1 MSLGFQPDIVI
12 IKADNAATEGIIR
25 TSTMATGSR
34 PIWNGSVLLANNITS
49 LDANGFTVGSD
60 IRVNGLNVCG
70 GGGAPCEYYWTAF
83 KADANIVVDTYS
95 GDGVATQAIMGVGFA
110 VDYVMIYGDGN
121 KWPRNRTSFPST
133 TALGAGANFRIRN
146 AGENSTSIPS
156 LDANGFTVG
165 NGNGDQEDANS
176 SGVTYHYIAFNE
188 SGGQIKVGSYSGDGA
203 NPRDVNGVGFQ
214 PAYVLVQS
222 LDDGDQA
229 YQKSDQMPAAQSL
242 DFLENLIVNRIV
254 GLIPDGFQVSSD
266 ARVNSSGED
275 YTYIAFASG
284 GGASNL
290 TAGHYRCWNDD
301 GLEGSGAQPIQATAI
316 TDDTTTSTTD
326 VALAGMSITPGA
338 GDYIAW
344 FSGSVENSSGT
355 DDQLPWCTTRDL
367 GPQLSCTHGSRFPM
381 SIFKRTQRKYVKKA
395 YRVRNWREYEAG
407 LRNRGSLTVWSS
419 LTAGKLVNW
428 DAPRPRRRKPGRQR
442 KYSNHAIETAVTLG
456 MVFHLSSRQSE
467 GLLRSL
473 FALMKLDN
481 DVPDHTT
488 ISRRKAKLGKVP
500 FYQDKQKTPL
510 HILIDSSGLAVH
522 AGQLRRAPKSRDY
535 RKLHLCVDEQTGE
548 VVAGELT
555 SKRARD
561 SSRVASL
568 VGQIDSPI
576 SSARADTAYDA
587 SGVYE
592 AIENHSAHRSPR
604 VLIPPRKG
612 AQLAS
617 GPASSRQRN
626 RNIAAQARLGKRKW
640 HTESGYS
647 KRSKVETTFHR
658 YKAIVGS
665 AMRARGLAA
674 QRVEARIGCKI
685 LNTMTALGMPDSEM
699 IG

>member
-1 MSLGFQPDIVI
+1 MRKTINPQPSLREPWLELEHARELETI
-12 IKADNAATEGIIR
+12 
-25 TSTMATGSR
+25 SS
-34 PIWNGSVLLANNITS
+34 L
-49 LDANGFTVGSD
+49 LDAHPKLNELVLQDLRSVTPSAGSD
-60 IRVNGLNVCG
+60 VGRGGMSAEQVLRALLVKQLNQFTYR
-70 GGGAPCEYYWTAF
+70 ELAF
-83 KADANIVVDTYS
+83 HLADS
-95 GDGVATQAIMGVGFA
+95 
-110 VDYVMIYGDGN
+110 
-121 KWPRNRTSFPST
+121 RC
-133 TALGAGANFRIRN
+133 LGAQLAISVHNC
-146 AGENSTSIPS
+146 P
-156 LDANGFTVG
+156 L
-165 NGNGDQEDANS
+165 
-176 SGVTYHYIAFNE
+176 
-188 SGGQIKVGSYSGDGA
+188 
-203 NPRDVNGVGFQ
+203 
-214 PAYVLVQS
+214 
-222 LDDGDQA
+222 
-229 YQKSDQMPAAQSL
+229 
-242 DFLENLIVNRIV
+242 
-254 GLIPDGFQVSSD
+254 
-266 ARVNSSGED
+266 
-275 YTYIAFASG
+275 
-284 GGASNL
+284 L
-290 TAGHYRCWNDD
+290 TD
-301 GLEGSGAQPIQATAI
+301 
-316 TDDTTTSTTD
+316 
-326 VALAGMSITPGA
+326 
-338 GDYIAW
+338 
-344 FSGSVENSSGT
+344 
-355 DDQLPWCTTRDL
+355 
-367 GPQLSCTHGSRFPM
+367 SRFPM

-407 LRNRGSLTVWSS
+407 LRNRGSLTVWIS

-428 DAPRPRRRKPGRQR
+428 DAPRPRKRKPGRQR

-500 FYQDKQKTPL
+500 FYQDKHKTPL

-587 SGVYE
+587 GGVYE

-612 AQLAS
+612 ALLAS

>member
-1 MSLGFQPDIVI
+1 MTDPLYPRLLRAAPDPPPVISVLGRLEPDDALGLAIV
-12 IKADNAATEGIIR
+12 
-25 TSTMATGSR
+25 GSR
-34 PIWNGSVLLANNITS
+34 RATRYGLEMSRRLAAALSAAGLTIVS
-49 LDANGFTVGSD
+49 GLARGIDAASHRGALDARGRTIAVLGSGLRNIYPREHRKLAEQISRNGAVISEFD
-60 IRVNGLNVCG
+60 MNEPPRG
-70 GGGAPCEYYWTAF
+70 GNF
-83 KADANIVVDTYS
+83 
-95 GDGVATQAIMGVGFA
+95 
-110 VDYVMIYGDGN
+110 
-121 KWPRNRTSFPST
+121 PRRNC
-133 TALGAGANFRIRN
+133 LGAQLAISVHNC
-146 AGENSTSIPS
+146 P
-156 LDANGFTVG
+156 
-165 NGNGDQEDANS
+165 
-176 SGVTYHYIAFNE
+176 
-188 SGGQIKVGSYSGDGA
+188 
-203 NPRDVNGVGFQ
+203 
-214 PAYVLVQS
+214 VL
-222 LDDGDQA
+222 
-229 YQKSDQMPAAQSL
+229 
-242 DFLENLIVNRIV
+242 
-254 GLIPDGFQVSSD
+254 
-266 ARVNSSGED
+266 
-275 YTYIAFASG
+275 
-284 GGASNL
+284 
-290 TAGHYRCWNDD
+290 
-301 GLEGSGAQPIQATAI
+301 
-316 TDDTTTSTTD
+316 TD
-326 VALAGMSITPGA
+326 
-338 GDYIAW
+338 
-344 FSGSVENSSGT
+344 
-355 DDQLPWCTTRDL
+355 
-367 GPQLSCTHGSRFPM
+367 SRFPM

-407 LRNRGSLTVWSS
+407 LRNRGSLTVWIS

>member
-1 MSLGFQPDIVI
+1 MSQTTKKLEEYLSRRLEEFELAALMLDGLEVAGQTVVVTLGITIDGTKVPLGIWLGS
-12 IKADNAATEGIIR
+12 TEN
-25 TSTMATGSR
+25 SR
-34 PIWNGSVLLANNITS
+34 VCTAMLQDLLERG
-49 LDANGFTVGSD
+49 LRVDAS
-60 IRVNGLNVCG
+60 ILC
-70 GGGAPCEYYWTAF
+70 
-83 KADANIVVDTYS
+83 VVDGGKGIRKALVDVL
-95 GDGVATQAIMGVGFA
+95 GDLA
-110 VDYVMIYGDGN
+110 VIQRCQIH
-121 KWPRNRTSFPST
+121 KLRNLR
-133 TALGAGANFRIRN
+133 
-146 AGENSTSIPS
+146 
-156 LDANGFTVG
+156 
-165 NGNGDQEDANS
+165 
-176 SGVTYHYIAFNE
+176 
-188 SGGQIKVGSYSGDGA
+188 SYLPKS
-203 NPRDVNGVGFQ
+203 RH
-214 PAYVLVQS
+214 AYVLQTMKE
-222 LDDGDQA
+222 A
-229 YQKSDQMPAAQSL
+229 YKCL
-242 DFLENLIVNRIV
+242 
-254 GLIPDGFQVSSD
+254 
-266 ARVNSSGED
+266 
-275 YTYIAFASG
+275 
-284 GGASNL
+284 
-290 TAGHYRCWNDD
+290 
-301 GLEGSGAQPIQATAI
+301 GAQLAI
-316 TDDTTTSTTD
+316 SVHNCPVLTD
-326 VALAGMSITPGA
+326 
-338 GDYIAW
+338 
-344 FSGSVENSSGT
+344 
-355 DDQLPWCTTRDL
+355 
-367 GPQLSCTHGSRFPM
+367 SRFPM

-407 LRNRGSLTVWSS
+407 LRNRGSLTVWVS